1 MAPNEPERMSDE
13 GIEVLRAEKEAQ
25 KDDIREYPASE
36 DVDVSAWD
44 DGEGATEA
52 RADGGE

>member
-1 MAPNEPERMSDE
+1 MAPNESERMSDE
-13 GIEVLRAEKEAQ
+13 GIVALRAEMEAQ

-36 DVDVSAWD
+36 GVDVSAWD
-44 DGEGATEA
+44 DGEGATEP

>member
-1 MAPNEPERMSDE
+1 MAPNDPERMSDE
-13 GIEVLRAEKEAQ
+13 GIEALRAEKEAQ

-36 DVDVSAWD
+36 GVYVSAWG